1 MATGEAAPGA
11 GAPPPATGEAAAK
24 AGTPAP
30 ATGEAGA
37 PPPLWLARLEVQN
50 VRNLERVEL
59 EPSRRLTVLA
69 GANGQ
74 GKTSVLEAIYLAATS
89 KSFRTP
95 RLDELVRHGAAAG
108 RVRAVFREGTSAVG
122 REQVVGVEGARRSV
136 KLDGKR
142 PPSLGH
148 FAVRSPVVCFH
159 ARELELTSGPAAAR
173 RLMLDRL
180 ALFVDPL
187 SADDRARY
195 QQALRARQRALEKRG
210 PTGAD
215 VGAFEALC
223 ARHGAALTRA
233 RRRAAGAL
241 SAWLGPS
248 IERLSPGL
256 RVEAAYEAGGSDD
269 EGEAAAALSARRGK
283 DVVRGSAGFG
293 PHRDELALRLEGQPL
308 RAVASQ
314 GQHRAVTLGLKVAE
328 LRALGAARGLWPVLL
343 LDDLSSELDEAKTR
357 ALLLLLHE
365 TGGQVFVTTTR
376 PGLLDEAGF
385 GPAERSI
392 VTLSGGRL
400 LRPAGA
406 ASNPLVL
413 AAPRPLDRDVDWPPR
428 GAPRD
433 GGGGRFALD
442 SGPNLTG
449 FSK

>member
-1 MATGEAAPGA
+1 MGPGEAGLGA
-11 GAPPPATGEAAAK
+11 GALPGPGTGAPPGPGG
-24 AGTPAP
+24 AGL
-30 ATGEAGA
+30 GAGA
-37 PPPLWLARLEVQN
+37 PPLWLARLEVQN

-69 GANGQ
+69 GPNGQ

-95 RLDELVRHGAAAG
+95 RLDELVRHGASGG
-108 RVRAVFREGTSAVG
+108 RVRAVFREGGSAVG
-122 REQVVGVEGARRSV
+122 REQTVGIEGARRVV
-136 KLDGKR
+136 KIDGKR

-148 FAVRSPVVCFH
+148 FAVKSPVVCFH
-159 ARELELTSGPAAAR
+159 TRELELTSGPAPAR
-173 RLMLDRL
+173 RLLLDRL

-195 QQALRARQRALEKRG
+195 QKALRARQRALEKRG

-215 VGAFEALC
+215 VGVFEALC
-223 ARHGAALTRA
+223 AKHGAALTRA
-233 RRRAAGAL
+233 RRRAATAL
-241 SAWLGPS
+241 VAWLGPS

-269 EGEAAAALSARRGK
+269 EGEAAAALLARRGK
-283 DVVRGSAGFG
+283 DLLRGSAGFG
-293 PHRDELALRLEGQPL
+293 PHRDELALRLEGKPL

-343 LDDLSSELDEAKTR
+343 LDDLSSELDEEKTR
-357 ALLLLLHE
+357 ALLLLLYE

-376 PGLLDEAGF
+376 PGLLDAAGF
-385 GPAERSI
+385 GPGERSI
-392 VTLSGGRL
+392 VALAQGRL
-400 LRPAGA
+400 LRPAEA
-406 ASNPLVL
+406 PSSPLVS
-413 AAPRPLDRDVDWPPR
+413 AAARPPLGDVLWPPW
-428 GAPRD
+428 GVPRN
-433 GGGGRFALD
+433 GGEGGFALD